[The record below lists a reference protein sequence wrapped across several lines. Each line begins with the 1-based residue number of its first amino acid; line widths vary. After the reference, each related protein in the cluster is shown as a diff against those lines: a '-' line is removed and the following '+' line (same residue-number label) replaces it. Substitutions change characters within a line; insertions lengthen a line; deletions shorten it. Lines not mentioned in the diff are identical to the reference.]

1 MSASRFKVSA
11 KCLFACFISSLV
23 LVAVIVLATQLA
35 PSAGG
40 SVGDDL
46 RSLEAE
52 FYRWREMDSPEFTTE
67 TGVHTYD
74 NTVEDFSM
82 VSLETRKAIID
93 DFIRRLSTISTDAL
107 TTSEKYSYEV
117 FNDTLSTFSSNHQW
131 RVYGPL
137 NPLNFLEGDQIDPAY
152 NVRILK
158 YETKQDYEKY
168 LSRLQ
173 LWPTK
178 FNQYITRFKEAAKN
192 GHTYHRV
199 SVDKL
204 PGQIEPLLVANPET
218 SVFYK
223 PFTTDVDKLP
233 ISTNDKTDL
242 RTRGRQAVVNL
253 LVGFKGIKE
262 YIEQDYIFQ
271 TRTTYGVLGLP
282 KGKDLYRA
290 CLKWHIS
297 VDLTPEEVHQKGKEE
312 VARISSEIQMIMRK
326 RKFTWT
332 VAEFYKQLKEQP
344 QFHLNSADELLKEY
358 RYMVYERIYPQLS
371 RAFKNIPNLNVS
383 VESMPNDGTGGT
395 YIAGTADGSRQGVFQ
410 VNLKRPNE
418 TNTFSM
424 MALTLH
430 ETVPG
435 HHLQSVYALTA
446 SLPDFQRNIEYEK
459 YFAVPYHFPFY
470 TAYTE
475 GWGLYAESLG
485 EYLGIYKDDNEL
497 LGRYGEEIF
506 RACRL
511 VVDTGIHYFG
521 WTRQQA
527 ITYMADHTPMG
538 RNEIE
543 IEINRYI
550 TTPGQACA
558 YKIGELKIKELRQT
572 AMDKLGSKFDIGD
585 FHSQI
590 LENGPVPLRLL
601 EKIVNNWI
609 NDVSGNAATSSGG
622 GAV

>member
-1 MSASRFKVSA
+1 MRYIVPYGYGMSA
-11 KCLFACFISSLV
+11 V
-23 LVAVIVLATQLA
+23 LVAVVVMATQMA

-40 SVGDDL
+40 SAGVDL

-52 FYRWREMDSPEFTTE
+52 FYRWREMDAPEFTTE

-82 VSLETRKAIID
+82 VSLETRKAKVD
-93 DFIRRLSTISTDAL
+93 DFISRLSTISTNDL

-117 FNDTLSTFSSNHQW
+117 FNDTLFTVSSNHQW
-131 RVYGPL
+131 RFYGPL

-152 NVRILK
+152 SVRILK
-158 YETKQDYEKY
+158 YETKEDYEKF

-178 FNQYITRFKEAAKN
+178 FDQYITRFKEATKN

-204 PGQIEPLLVANPET
+204 PGQIQQLLVANPET
-218 SVFYK
+218 SAFYK
-223 PFTTDVDKLP
+223 PLTADLDKLT
-233 ISTNDKTDL
+233 ISTSDKADL

-253 LVGFKGIKE
+253 LHAFKRIKD
-262 YIEQDYIFQ
+262 YIEQDYMSQ

-282 KGKDLYRA
+282 KGIDLYRA

-297 VDLTPEEVHQKGKEE
+297 VDLTPEEVHEKGREE
-312 VARISSEIQMIMRK
+312 VARISSEIQIIMRK
-326 RKFTWT
+326 RNYTGT

-344 QFHLNSADELLKEY
+344 QFHLNSAEELLKEY
-358 RYMVYERIYPQLS
+358 RHMVYERIYPQLS

-383 VESMPNDGTGGT
+383 VEAMPNDGTGGK
-395 YIAGTADGSRQGVFQ
+395 YIAGTADGSRHGVFQ

-475 GWGLYAESLG
+475 GWGLYSESLG
-485 EYLGIYKDDNEL
+485 EYLGIYKDDNEM

-521 WTRQQA
+521 WTRQEA
-527 ITYMADHTPMG
+527 ITYMADHTPIG
-538 RNEIE
+538 RTEIE
-543 IEINRYI
+543 SEIDRYI
-550 TTPGQACA
+550 TLPGQACA

-572 AMDKLGSKFDIGD
+572 ARRKLGSKFDIGD

-590 LENGPVPLRLL
+590 LENGPVPLSLL

-609 NDVSGNAATSSGG
+609 TEVSGNVATSSGG
-622 GAV
+622 GSM

>member
-1 MSASRFKVSA
+1 MRYIVPYGYGMSA
-11 KCLFACFISSLV
+11 V
-23 LVAVIVLATQLA
+23 LVAVVVMATQLA

-40 SVGDDL
+40 SAGVDL

-52 FYRWREMDSPEFTTE
+52 FYRWREMDAPEFATE

-93 DFIRRLSTISTDAL
+93 DFITRLSSIDTDDL

-131 RVYGPL
+131 RFYGPL

-152 NVRILK
+152 RVRILR
-158 YETKQDYEKY
+158 YETKEDYEKY

-178 FNQYITRFKEAAKN
+178 FDQYITRFKVAAKN
-192 GHTYHRV
+192 GDTYHRV
-199 SVDKL
+199 SVDKI
-204 PGQIEPLLVANPET
+204 PGQIEQLLVTKPET

-223 PFTTDVDKLP
+223 PFTTDLDKLT
-233 ISTNDKTDL
+233 ISTSDKTDI
-242 RTRGRQAVVNL
+242 RTRGRQAVINL
-253 LVGFKGIKE
+253 LDAFRELKE
-262 YIEQDYIFQ
+262 YIEQDYMSQ

-282 KGKDLYRA
+282 KGIDLYRA

-297 VDLTPEEVHQKGKEE
+297 VDLTPEEVHEKGREE
-312 VARISSEIQMIMRK
+312 VARISSEIQIIMRK
-326 RKFTWT
+326 RNYTGT

-344 QFHLNSADELLKEY
+344 QFHLNSAEELLKEY
-358 RYMVYERIYPQLS
+358 RHMVYERIYPQLS

-383 VESMPNDGTGGT
+383 VEAMPNDGTGGK
-395 YIAGTADGSRQGVFQ
+395 YIAGTADGSRHGVFQ

-475 GWGLYAESLG
+475 GWGLYSESLG
-485 EYLGIYKDDNEL
+485 EYLGIYKDDNEM

-521 WTRQQA
+521 WTRQEA
-527 ITYMADHTPMG
+527 ITYMADHTPIG
-538 RNEIE
+538 RTEIE
-543 IEINRYI
+543 SEIDRYI
-550 TTPGQACA
+550 TLPGQACA

-572 AMDKLGSKFDIGD
+572 ARRKLGSKFDIGD

-590 LENGPVPLRLL
+590 LENGPVPLSLL

-609 NDVSGNAATSSGG
+609 TEVSGNVATSSGG
-622 GAV
+622 GSM